1 MFIDKAVELIFA
13 EIEHVQLREMRV
25 KSFGDS
31 IIQEMEFKLATSVL
45 TVKGQFFC
53 PINF

>member
-31 IIQEMEFKLATSVL
+31 IIQVL
-45 TVKGQFFC
+45 NMKANTRSRNG
-53 PINF
+53 I